1 MFKPSR
7 LLAFAL
13 CLSTIAPTVGAQQ
26 QPSGQTKKPATKK
39 AAAEVDPMVE
49 VRRTTAISLV
59 SALADDARMFRNP
72 ELRARVQA
80 RAADALWET
89 DKEKARALFRRAWD
103 EAETV
108 DAEHGARRA
117 REASRRGA
125 ASSREAGS
133 MRREVLKLAARRDGA
148 LGEELLARLEESIK
162 QDSAGAATSGAASG
176 ANVAGANAQGQRFNP
191 DDPPAA
197 MTQRLNLA
205 QQLLEDGDTE
215 RAMQFADSALY
226 PVNTF
231 GVNILNM
238 LREKD
243 AAGADQRFAALL
255 ARAAGDPLADAN
267 TVSLLASYVFTPF
280 LYVTVRPD
288 GNSHTRGFRGNNS
301 PHATLSPALRDSFL
315 TAAAQILLRPLLPPD
330 QDNSSSG
337 RIGAYVVTTRLLPLF
352 DRFAPDKSP
361 ALYARQSLLAQDT
374 PEKNRRP
381 DDPILKR
388 GIVPEDPSRDSVA
401 DTLARLDGAKN
412 SGERDMIYF
421 RAAMNALERDPAQAR
436 ELAMKIEDVDTRKQL
451 LAFMA
456 FQLVSTAVREKKA
469 EEAFRLARSE
479 ELTNVQ
485 RAWAYTEI
493 ARLITKSQPGR
504 AAEALDEAT
513 AEARR
518 IDDASPDRVRA
529 LVAVATQLA
538 ALDRPRAWE
547 LMSEVVKSSNTLADF
562 SGEDGGLT
570 LRVEFKGGGAMT
582 SNHDVESFD
591 LSGVFAALAR
601 EDLDRAVTLA
611 RALKGESPRSVAT
624 LAIAR
629 TVLVKPVERSAAK

>member
-1 MFKPSR
+1 MLKPSR

-13 CLSTIAPTVGAQQ
+13 CLSAIAPTLLAQ

-39 AAAEVDPMVE
+39 AAAEVDPMIE

-59 SALADDARMFRNP
+59 SVLADDARMFRDP
-72 ELRARVQA
+72 MLRARVQA

-103 EAETV
+103 EAEAV
-108 DAEHGARRA
+108 DAEYGEQRA

-133 MRREVLKLAARRDGA
+133 MRREVLRLAARRDSA
-148 LGEELLARLEESIK
+148 LGEELLARLDESIK
-162 QDSAGAATSGAASG
+162 QDSSGAATNAA
-176 ANVAGANAQGQRFNP
+176 AGANAAATNPQGQRFNP
-191 DDPPAA
+191 DDPPSA

-215 RAMQFADSALY
+215 RAMLFADPALY

-231 GVNILNM
+231 GMNIMNM

-243 AAGADQRFAALL
+243 AAAADQRFAALL
-255 ARAAGDPLADAN
+255 MRAAGDPLADAN
-267 TVSLLASYVFTPF
+267 SVSLLTSYVFTPF

-288 GNSHTRGFRGNNS
+288 GNSHTRRFRGDNS
-301 PHATLSPALRDSFL
+301 PPATLPAALRDSFL
-315 TAAAQILLRPLLPPD
+315 TAAAQILMRPLPPSD
-330 QDNSSSG
+330 QDRSSAG
-337 RIGAYVVTTRLLPLF
+337 RIGAYVVVTRLLPLF

-361 ALYARQSLLAQDT
+361 GLRARQSLLAQDT
-374 PEKNRRP
+374 PEQNRRP
-381 DDPILKR
+381 DDPLLSR
-388 GIVPEDPSRDSVA
+388 GIVPEDRNRDSVA
-401 DTLARLDGAKN
+401 DTLSRLDTAKN
-412 SGERDMIYF
+412 SNERDMIYF
-421 RAAMNALERDPAQAR
+421 RAAMNALDRDAAQAR
-436 ELAMKIEDVDTRKQL
+436 ELALKIEDVDTRKQL

-456 FQLVSTAVREKKA
+456 FQLVSEAVRNKKPEDA
-469 EEAFRLARSE
+469 LRLARGE
-479 ELTNVQ
+479 ELTTVQ
-485 RAWAYTEI
+485 RAWAFTEA
-493 ARLITKSQPGR
+493 ARLMSKSQPGR
-504 AAEALDEAT
+504 ATEVLDEAT

-529 LVAVATQLA
+529 LIAVATQLVE
-538 ALDRPRAWE
+538 LDRSRTWE
-547 LMSEVVKSSNTLADF
+547 LMNEIVKSSNALADF

-591 LSGVFAALAR
+591 LSGIFAALAR
-601 EDLDRAVTLA
+601 EDLDRTVTLA
-611 RALKGESPRSVAT
+611 RTLKGESPRSVAM

-629 TVLVKPVERSAAK
+629 TVLVKRTEHAASN